1 MFRAL
6 LRFTGDEGASSASA
20 LAPASA
26 PTPAAPPLL
35 GSRGEAS
42 DALRCFLA
50 PALSRPDLRDELFS
64 QLVKQTRGNPR
75 PESAE
80 RGWRLLAA
88 LAAVAPPSPALLPL
102 AVDYL
107 RTVAAAAGEESSGPT
122 SSPSRYAAAALS
134 ALERTSRAGARR
146 RAPSASSAPAAA
158 AAAAGGE
165 VGGEHEGAASAS
177 ASAAGRCEVSD
188 LLSCLAPLRV
198 RLRLLAAVGSP
209 RKEPEQKKEATEPPS
224 VSLRLGPQ
232 KEEEQQRQKQQR
244 DALSLSLD
252 LHPAATV
259 LEAVEA
265 AAEAL
270 PLDDYRT
277 FSLFVSR
284 PPVPASPAPAE
295 NFASAFSSA
304 SSATSTVA
312 RRRRR
317 ASRWKRKQQQ
327 QQLRRLGGGAAAGDE
342 SDSGDQIEVEGAS
355 SSSDDDEEGAEIP
368 PSSFDF
374 IDFAESSLDDGAY
387 LADVLADIREEHE
400 EEEEAAAAAA
410 AAAASSSSSSL
421 SSSFAGRRRLSSSS
435 SSAPAAPKE
444 KKQGSS
450 SSSSPHRLRR
460 TFHYPHLVFKKR
472 MFREGDETVSEKTFV
487 ELSYAQAA
495 LDFLSGSY
503 PVPLEEAAK
512 LAALQ
517 AGAEGC
523 VGSVGVVGDR
533 GGQETENS
541 EAGGDEEVAAFAA
554 ALALGKDRAAAAD
567 ALDAFVPRSILE
579 ASPGVSRRQWRREI
593 AEAARELLFPA
604 AAAASAATSPAAA
617 RALFLSRLRALP
629 YGGCLFFPVRRVQ
642 DPVGLLPP
650 GRLSLGVNARG
661 LHFFRGGGSASGGG
675 ASADES
681 DGGGGGGGGGHHLL
695 RRPTPSSSS
704 AAREYLCS
712 AELRDIMQF
721 GSSASSVFFKM
732 RVAGVLHVFQFE
744 TLGRA
749 RRDGGGGG
757 GEGDAVCL
765 ALQTHINDVMARRFH
780 CDPSSPG
787 NKALAALPAAAAPAA
802 AAPAS
807 AAEKEVEELRRKLAA
822 ALSAAAASASASP
835 APAPAGKEDSSAAA
849 AGLLEEE
856 LDRLRL
862 AASEAEQ
869 EARLLRE
876 EAARTAALVAA
887 QAARSAALERAFA
900 AETLAR
906 KRAHNEAADLRGR
919 VRVFARVRPLSEAE
933 RARGLGLALGF
944 PDALTLSL
952 AARGGENDCF
962 SCSRRR
968 LPPTYFLCG

>member
-20 LAPASA
+20 PAPASA
-26 PTPAAPPLL
+26 PTPAAPPRL

-50 PALSRPDLRDELFS
+50 PALSRPDLRDELFA

-107 RTVAAAAGEESSGPT
+107 RTVAAAAREESSGPT

-165 VGGEHEGAASAS
+165 VGGEREGAASAS
-177 ASAAGRCEVSD
+177 ASAAGRCEVSA

-198 RLRLLAAVGSP
+198 RVRLLAAVGSP
-209 RKEPEQKKEATEPPS
+209 RKEQEQKKEATEPPS

-232 KEEEQQRQKQQR
+232 KEEEQQRQQQQR

-327 QQLRRLGGGAAAGDE
+327 LRRLGGGAAAGDD

-374 IDFAESSLDDGAY
+374 IDFADSPLDDGAY
-387 LADVLADIREEHE
+387 LADVLADIREEQD

-410 AAAASSSSSSL
+410 AAAASSSSSL

-444 KKQGSS
+444 KKQGYS

-460 TFHYPHLVFKKR
+460 TFYHPHLVFKKR

-579 ASPGVSRRQWRREI
+579 ARPGVSRRHWRREI

-604 AAAASAATSPAAA
+604 AAAASATTSPAAA

-675 ASADES
+675 ASADEN
-681 DGGGGGGGGGHHLL
+681 DGGGGGGHHLL

-787 NKALAALPAAAAPAA
+787 NKALAAPPAAAAPAA
-802 AAPAS
+802 TAPAS

-822 ALSAAAASASASP
+822 ALSAASASASP
-835 APAPAGKEDSSAAA
+835 APAPAGKEDSAAAA

-952 AARGGENDCF
+952 EARGGENDCF

-968 LPPTYFLCG
+968 PSPTYFLCG